1 MKYVTVHDN
10 GIIHAYDDDHNPTRI
25 SVELA
30 GDDRRSALIDA
41 HDRIGAE
48 LDLTAPDYAE
58 RPPPAPPG
66 PTINELRAAVIDALV
81 DFACPKFH
89 DPDSL
94 TRYDNA
100 ISALYTARHAA
111 LYTARHATQTGEG

>member
-1 MKYVTVHDN
+1 MTYYVTVHHKH
-10 GIIHAYDDDHNPTRI
+10 GISAYYPGAVGDAILT
-25 SVELA
+25 

-100 ISALYTARHAA
+100 MSA